1 MGKGKG
7 KGHTIYNIEQ
17 INMEIDYDKLAE
29 AIVKAQT
36 MAKTLPEEDHENK
49 NKFSLWQFLKRVWAI
64 LCNKAD
70 THGNMTVG
78 AFTFPIYVLFKLIAI
93 LGFIFCL
100 GILVYLIAFAV
111 GMNWSTFTGIITN
124 IYVIAIAFMCVFIL
138 FVYAVMVWGAANEIH
153 EEEDKNYIVAIF
165 SGVVSFVALIVSLVA
180 LFQGD

>member
-7 KGHTIYNIEQ
+7 RTIYNIEQ

-29 AIVKAQT
+29 AIVKAQSI
-36 MAKTLPEEDHENK
+36 AKTPPKEEKE

-78 AFTFPIYVLFKLIAI
+78 AFTFPIYILFKLIAI

-111 GMNWSTFTGIITN
+111 GMNWSTPAAIITN
-124 IYVIAIAFMCVFIL
+124 VYVIAISFICVFIL
-138 FVYAVMVWGAANEIH
+138 FVYAVMVWGAANELH
-153 EEEDKNYIVAIF
+153 KEEDKNYIVAIF